1 MRGGGKLW
9 TDEEERELLKLRA
22 AGVSANRMA
31 IQLRRTKR
39 AIEVRLASLRRRDNS
54 RFEDKPPPPFKN
66 DKAQHS
72 A

>member
-31 IQLRRTKR
+31 IRLRRTKR

-54 RFEDKPPPPFKN
+54 RFEQAPDAFKN